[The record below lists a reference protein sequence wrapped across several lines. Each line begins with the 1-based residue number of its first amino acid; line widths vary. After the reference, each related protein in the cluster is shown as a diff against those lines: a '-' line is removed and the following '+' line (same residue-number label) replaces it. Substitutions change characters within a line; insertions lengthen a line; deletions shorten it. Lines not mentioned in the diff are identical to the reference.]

1 MSHTTTEVLL
11 TAKEVSEV
19 CGGIGVSTLHK
30 WAAQREA
37 GLPAEGPPHLRL
49 SARHRRW
56 ALSDVMAWIAQSTVK

>member
-49 SARHRRW
+49 SARHR
-56 ALSDVMAWIAQSTVK
+56 